1 MKKQIVKY
9 LTLPLLA
16 FIVISCA
23 VITVNVYF
31 PTEAVE
37 EAAGKIIDEIQ
48 GEDDAQ
54 SKTDNSDQQSLFQ
67 KTVPFFN
74 IFGNSTVY
82 ADEINLNLTTPAIR
96 KLVDSMKARNTAIM
110 KFKDKGSI
118 GETNDGMLAIRKMDG
133 LGGKEISIVK
143 RLLRAEN
150 NDREALNKELAVA
163 NKIDPADIDRIKAVF
178 AKTRK
183 SKAKPGHWYHDEN
196 GKWTQKS
203 Q

>member
-110 KFKDKGSI
+110 KFKDKGTI

-133 LGGKEISIVK
+133 LGGEEIRTVK

-163 NKIDPADIDRIKAVF
+163 NKIDQADIDKIKAIF

-183 SKAKPGHWYHDEN
+183 QKAKPGHWYQDEKGN
-196 GKWTQKS
+196 WTQKK
-203 Q
+203 